1 MDVKIMV
8 AMVAD
13 EIMLVTLMVTHED
26 ILAMH
31 TTIILPPTLCLF
43 YGLAFWMIITL
54 KRNIVL
60 SKI

>member
-1 MDVKIMV
+1 MDVKVVV

-13 EIMLVTLMVTHED
+13 EIVLVTLMVAHED
-26 ILAMH
+26 ILTMH

-43 YGLAFWMIITL
+43 YGLAFRMIITL
-54 KRNIVL
+54 KRNIML